1 MEGDR
6 IWSIIILAMCCV
18 LQYFSISSSQQIK
31 SLLEE
36 NAELCE
42 KIDTLQSVLS
52 LQPTSTDVA
61 PAATSAPSLL
71 DEIITD
77 LGNEYQAAKKAVK
90 TTSTKIIVSSTY
102 RLEDRYIYTPEYIG
116 NEEGEITI
124 NITVGHDG
132 DVLSAKLKKTEG
144 ITDEETIEAAKKAAL
159 KTNFN
164 YQYEAPARQSGII
177 TYRYTRQ

>member
-6 IWSIIILAMCCV
+6 IWSIITLAMCCV
-18 LQYFSISSSQQIK
+18 LLYFSISSSQQIK

-36 NAELCE
+36 NAELWE

-77 LGNEYQAAKKAVK
+77 LGNEYQAAKKA
-90 TTSTKIIVSSTY
+90 
-102 RLEDRYIYTPEYIG
+102 
-116 NEEGEITI
+116 
-124 NITVGHDG
+124 
-132 DVLSAKLKKTEG
+132 
-144 ITDEETIEAAKKAAL
+144 AL

>member
-18 LQYFSISSSQQIK
+18 LLYFSISSSQQIK

-77 LGNEYQAAKKAVK
+77 LGNEYQAAKKA
-90 TTSTKIIVSSTY
+90 
-102 RLEDRYIYTPEYIG
+102 
-116 NEEGEITI
+116 
-124 NITVGHDG
+124 
-132 DVLSAKLKKTEG
+132 
-144 ITDEETIEAAKKAAL
+144 AL

-177 TYRYTRQ
+177 TYRYTRR